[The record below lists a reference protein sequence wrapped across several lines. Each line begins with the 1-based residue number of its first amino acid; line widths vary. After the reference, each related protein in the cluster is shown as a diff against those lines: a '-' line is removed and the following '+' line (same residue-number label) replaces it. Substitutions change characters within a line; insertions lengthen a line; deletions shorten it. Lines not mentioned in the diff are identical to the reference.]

1 MRVVYKNRYGDLI
14 QFERIDED
22 RIRMTG
28 GKFCRFGFVDDPDI
42 LSMVDP
48 SGGPMIVAKN
58 YTGCE
63 PTDLGIFSE
72 AWRGLKAEYI
82 LNASTNDATGENG
95 SFDLIVYQCND
106 SCQIEEHEDCENL
119 V

>member
-1 MRVVYKNRYGDLI
+1 MRAVYRNRYGDLI
-14 QFERIDED
+14 QFERIDDD
-22 RIRMTG
+22 RIRMTR
-28 GKFCRFGFVDDPDI
+28 GKFCRYGFDDDPDI
-42 LSMVDP
+42 LNMVDP

-58 YTGCE
+58 YPGCK

-82 LNASTNDATGENG
+82 LKAFTSDEENG